1 MKIIVSVGVQFMMKD
16 REMDMPSM
24 LPRTTHEYPM
34 NVEVS
39 PELQP
44 YISEYAQSVADPAYN
59 PFYEIS
65 TILIDLIKPRVKK
78 SYPELWRTETDSNG
92 KKIKFVPSY
101 ETILETAIR
110 MEVDDKIDE
119 LLDEHKNE
127 VLEELKLST
136 PKDDERQYL
145 ANTFVTNLGWKL
157 A

>member
-16 REMDMPSM
+16 REMDMPKM
-24 LPRTTHEYPM
+24 LPRTTHSYAM
-34 NVEVS
+34 DVSVS

-44 YISEYAQSVADPAYN
+44 YIEEYSKSVNDSTYDPQ
-59 PFYEIS
+59 YEIS
-65 TILIDLIKPRVKK
+65 KVLLDIITPRVKK
-78 SYPELWRTETDSNG
+78 AYPEHWRKEKNDVGETIQF
-92 KKIKFVPSY
+92 KPSK

-119 LLDEHKNE
+119 LLDERKDE
-127 VLEELKLST
+127 VLKSLELKMPT
-136 PKDDERQYL
+136 DTDEVYL